1 MAAQT
6 AKSAALT
13 KLQAR
18 VKQGIAPEVFTR
30 EIKTGFQDMPPGING
45 VCKVLSI
52 ALVEEKPDTK
62 WKKADG
68 SSAAG
73 ELMFTLVATVDTP
86 EYVPEVNMIDGK
98 PTGGRTKVR
107 GLQPRKWIPCFDT
120 KAKGSGKVTTMEEHL
135 GLAGHEPA
143 RDNVLD
149 SLRKL
154 GASEALFKS
163 LGNDIDKVVGAL
175 NKVANDPKQGIYFKY
190 KTDYKPASKGAD
202 GTEYKAGIW
211 ENWNEQCD
219 PRTRSRPEGP
229 GEEVLD
235 ETAHVTGA
243 PSANGTAKSNPKAS
257 APTKPEP
264 ADDDPDAL
272 LAVINTE
279 GVDPEAMEVACAGLK
294 ALAVAK
300 GKTEK
305 EVDGAASWDDVCE
318 WAKAD
323 AAVEIEAPAVD
334 DVFGYKDAKM
344 KKVVDVLVL
353 TVDDAA
359 KTVTAKDVETG
370 RTVAGANKKA
380 TNIPWTELIPKG

>member
-219 PRTRSRPEGP
+219 PPEGP

-243 PSANGTAKSNPKAS
+243 PSANGTAKPAPKS
-257 APTKPEP
+257 EP
-264 ADDDPDAL
+264 ADDNDPDAL
-272 LAVINTE
+272 LAIINMD
-279 GVDPEAMEVACAGLK
+279 GVDLEAMEAACA
-294 ALAVAK
+294 ALTKLAMAK
-300 GKTEK
+300 GKTEAECDK
-305 EVDGAASWDDVCE
+305 ANGWDDVCE
-318 WAKAD
+318 WAKGD
-323 AAVEIEAPAVD
+323 AVVEIEAPAVD